1 MKKENIENQNIERVN
16 ADINSGLTIDQV
28 NERKEKGFTNKSSKT
43 NEKTIPQIVFHNVF
57 TFFNTI
63 LLIIAV
69 TFAIFIIYLY
79 ASGNGA
85 VVDKHFGFSKFG
97 FLLPAIMNIT
107 IGTIQEIHGK
117 KVLDGL
123 KIITVAKS
131 RVLRAGKEETIN
143 ASDIVIDDIV
153 LLKAGEQ
160 ATADFELVEG
170 FLQVDE
176 SNLTGESDYIKKYPG
191 DKIFS
196 GSSIIVGEG
205 KVRTTN
211 VGDDTFAA
219 GLSSKVKS
227 MSRHKSELMTSIMK
241 IMKFLAILLV
251 IVTIVIISTLI
262 YKISRHGN
270 AAEIWDGMTMS
281 LDSPVTWARIMITVG
296 SFAVGIMP
304 SGLVLTTSVA
314 LVLSIA
320 SLSRKQTLI
329 QELYSLE
336 NLSRVDIICL
346 DKTGTLTDGTM
357 KVCETK
363 RYTHLEDIY
372 DNIRNLLGVSGSR
385 NQTAE
390 ALFNEFGENKDAEY
404 QELIPFSSEHKSSG
418 LIYKNGDKLLLGAPE
433 YLLDKDDERLKF
445 VEEKAKEGKRVLAF
459 KLNDQLLAFFVIEDQ
474 IRKSAKETLA
484 FFKNNGVTVK
494 VISGDN
500 PLTVSKI
507 AKTCGVENA
516 DKAISLE
523 GVSLE
528 DIPSLVEEYTIFAR
542 VSPEQKEAIVKAL
555 QEKKHKVAMT
565 GDGVNDILA
574 LRRADSSI
582 TFAKATDAAKS
593 VSDVVLMDND
603 FSHLT
608 EVVAQ
613 GRRVIGNISRTSI
626 LFLMKSFAILFL
638 SFALIA
644 LKKGQMWYT
653 IENAYM
659 LESAVIGTGGF
670 VLSLEFSKRPIK
682 GSFTKNIIAKG
693 LAAGLLAML
702 AIVLSIQAY
711 TLPYS
716 MGIEPW
722 ISEENVKTMVSV
734 LLTFA
739 GLVVAFTLCLP
750 FTKYRIF
757 AFVLIILTVISLAFM
772 LPTSFVGGMPT
783 NAAMFGFD
791 SSDGQT
797 VFDSQFMHE
806 FMQPWNSKPIQNL
819 FKDKDNFIILG
830 IFVFAALPLFFL
842 TIEFINKKILKN
854 NDSIIDQFINDPKR
868 LTKKEKILAWKKAK
882 LEAKQRRIQDKLKNK
897 Q

>member
-1 MKKENIENQNIERVN
+1 MENKETQQYNTIC
-16 ADINSGLTIDQV
+16 GLT
-28 NERKEKGFTNKSSKT
+28 NEEVKERTENGLVNKSTKN
-43 NEKTIPQIVFHNVF
+43 NEKTIGQIVFHNVF

-63 LLIIAV
+63 LIIIAI
-69 TFAIFIIYLY
+69 TFLIFIIYLY
-79 ASGNGA
+79 STGNAA
-85 VVDKHFGFSKFG
+85 VVDKHFGFSKFV
-97 FLLPAIMNIT
+97 FLIPAVMNIT

-123 KIITVAKS
+123 KIITLAKS
-131 RVLRAGKEETIN
+131 RVLRDGKEETIN
-143 ASDIVIDDIV
+143 ADEIVMDDIV

-160 ATADFELVEG
+160 ATADFVLIEG
-170 FLQVDE
+170 YLQVDE

-196 GSSIIVGEG
+196 GSSIIVGDA
-205 KVRTTN
+205 KVKTIA
-211 VGDDTFAA
+211 VGDDTFAQSI
-219 GLSSKVKS
+219 SSKVKS
-227 MSRHKSELMTSIMK
+227 MERHKSELMSKIMLIMK
-241 IMKFLAILLV
+241 VLAVCLV
-251 IVTIVIISTLI
+251 VVTITIIVSMI
-262 YKISRHGN
+262 IKIQKYGADASL
-270 AAEIWDGMTMS
+270 WDGMEMS
-281 LDSPVTWARIMITVG
+281 ISDPVSWARIMITVG

-304 SGLVLTTSVA
+304 SGLVLTTSVT

-320 SLSRKQTLI
+320 SLSKKQTLI

-336 NLSRVDIICL
+336 NLSRVDVICL

-363 RYTHLEDIY
+363 RFTHLEYIY
-372 DNIRNLLGVSGSR
+372 DNIRNLLGVSGSK

-390 ALFNEFGENKDAEY
+390 ALFNEFGENTDVEY

-433 YLLDKDDERLKF
+433 YLLDKDDERLEF
-445 VEEKAKEGKRVLAF
+445 VNQKASEGKRVLAF
-459 KLNDQLLAFFVIEDQ
+459 KLNDELLAFFVIEDQ
-474 IRKSAKETLA
+474 IRKSAKDTLE
-484 FFKNNGVTVK
+484 FFKDNGVTVK

-603 FSHLT
+603 FSHLKD
-608 EVVAQ
+608 VVAQ

-638 SFALIA
+638 AFALIP

-693 LAAGLLAML
+693 IAAGLLAMI
-702 AIVLSIQAY
+702 AIVISIQAF

-716 MGIEPW
+716 LGYEPW
-722 ISEENVKTMVSV
+722 IREENVKTMISI
-734 LLTFA
+734 LLTLS
-739 GLVVAFTLCLP
+739 GLVVAFTMCLP
-750 FTKYRIF
+750 FTKYRLF
-757 AFVLIILTVISLAFM
+757 AFILIILTAVSLAFI

-783 NAAMFGFD
+783 NAAMFGYD
-791 SSDGQT
+791 SSKGQT
-797 VFDSQFMHE
+797 VFDSRFMHE
-806 FMQPWNSKPIQNL
+806 FMQPWNSIPIQNL
-819 FKDKDNFIILG
+819 FSDKYNFIILG
-830 IFVFAALPLFFL
+830 IFVFAALPIFFGA
-842 TIEFINKKILKN
+842 IEFINKKILKN
-854 NDSIIDQFINDPKR
+854 DDGIIDQFINDPKR
-868 LTKKEKILAWKKAK
+868 LTLKEKKLEWKKARI
-882 LEAKQRRIQDKLKNK
+882 ETKQRRIAERLKNK
-897 Q
+897 K